1 MNKGKLLPS
10 LLIGD
15 EESVKALAEK
25 ETSHILVISDSHDA
39 ITIIQTIIEHSKTSY
54 DALIFCGDGIGG
66 LFACFS
72 KAFTDSAFAQKL
84 PPVISF
90 VQGNVD
96 PDAVT
101 YKNIEQLTDSTAP
114 FYKTTDLPSTQSL
127 CVSGMN
133 IFSTHGNKY
142 SFDVGIE
149 DALAVSKNFGVDII
163 LYGHS
168 HFHDAQLLGK
178 VLVLN
183 PGSCSKPR
191 GGQNATFAE
200 LTVSKEKHFADYS
213 FVEVSSLY

>member
-1 MNKGKLLPS
+1 MNRGILLPS

-15 EESVKALAEK
+15 DNAVKALAEK
-25 ETSHILVISDSHDA
+25 ETSHILVISDSHD
-39 ITIIQTIIEHSKTSY
+39 TVTVIQTIIENSKSCY

-72 KAFTDSAFAQKL
+72 KAFNDSTFAEKL

-101 YKNIEQLTDSTAP
+101 YKNIEYLTDNSKP
-114 FYKTTDLPSTQSL
+114 FYKTTDLPSTQLL
-127 CVSGMN
+127 CASGMT

-142 SFDVGIE
+142 SFDFGIE
-149 DALAVSKNFGVDII
+149 DALSVSKNFGADII

-168 HFHDAQLLGK
+168 HYHDAQLVGNI
-178 VLVLN
+178 LVLN

-200 LTVSKEKHFADYS
+200 LTISKEKHFADYS